1 MTDTRVFQVT
11 GEPAIG
17 CAGCERRIS
26 NALRRLPG
34 VVTVQASAQSQRV
47 VVVFDPAVV
56 HPQQIQ
62 ATLER
67 LGYTVAPGEAV
78 TNEPGAGEP
87 GLSVEPAAP
96 NTAPQIAVNANGIAR
111 LQLKVGGM
119 HCSLCVESIRR
130 AVGRLDGVHAV
141 HVSIAHE
148 EALVEYDPTG
158 VDPQAIVATLEAIG
172 YTVREPDEAAI
183 FAQEERELAMAR
195 RKAAMALALLGA
207 ASALMLASAW
217 FGPSLARTLVMA
229 GLALFAALGP
239 ARFILVRNGWQS
251 IRRGILNQDVL
262 VSASALAGLAGG
274 SVGLFVPAFPAGGF
288 FGATVFVLAFH
299 LIGGYFSVLVHVRAS
314 QSVRRLLALAPP
326 VARRLAPDGHEEEVP
341 LEQIAVGDLVRV
353 RPGER
358 IPVDGVVVEGA
369 SAVDESL
376 VTGESLPVD
385 KWPGSE
391 VIGGS
396 LNQAGS
402 LVIRVSRV
410 GPDSFLRTVARYVAE
425 ARALKPGIL
434 RLVDQV
440 LLVYVPAVFAASA
453 AGFAIWTAGAWLLT
467 GQPDLLRAGF
477 AALSALIMGYPCALG
492 MATPLAIIR
501 ASGEAAARGILMRS
515 GEAFHLLRSVRTI
528 VFDKT
533 GTLTEGKPHLVSC
546 LSPSGDCTEILR
558 LAASA
563 EMLSEHPLAQA
574 IVAAARAQEL
584 ALETPSSFEA
594 RPGRGVIAVVAG
606 HHLLAGTPRFL
617 EEESVDPAP
626 LLPLVTQVQA
636 QGQTAVLVAI
646 DDRAAGVLALADRL
660 KPDARATVEQLRQ
673 MGMQLVLLTGDHE
686 RTARAVAAA
695 AGIDEV
701 LSGVLPGEKA
711 QVIRRLQAQGRRVA
725 MVGDGINDAPAL
737 MQADVGIAIGAGSDI
752 TIEAAD
758 VVLVGERLE
767 AVVEAIELARRSYRL
782 TVTYVVLALSFNGIG
797 VLAAMTGRV
806 APVWAMLAMAVS
818 VSVVLS
824 NSFAGRLLPGRLH
837 RGEDG

>member
-1 MTDTRVFQVT
+1 MEATMTDTRVFQR
-11 GEPAIG
+11 AI
-17 CAGCERRIS
+17 
-26 NALRRLPG
+26 
-34 VVTVQASAQSQRV
+34 
-47 VVVFDPAVV
+47 
-56 HPQQIQ
+56 HP
-62 ATLER
+62 
-67 LGYTVAPGEAV
+67 
-78 TNEPGAGEP
+78 
-87 GLSVEPAAP
+87 
-96 NTAPQIAVNANGIAR
+96 NGTAR

-130 AVGRLDGVHAV
+130 AVGRIDGVHRV

-148 EALVEYDPTG
+148 EALIEYDPARVTPETIIG
-158 VDPQAIVATLEAIG
+158 TLEEIG
-172 YTVREPDEAAI
+172 FAVREPDEATI
-183 FAQEERELAMAR
+183 FVQEEQELAVAR
-195 RKAAMALALLGA
+195 RKAVVALGLLGA
-207 ASALMLASAW
+207 ASAVMLMSAW
-217 FGPSLARTLVMA
+217 RGPSPERTLAMA
-229 GLALFAALGP
+229 GLALFTVLGP

-262 VSASALAGLAGG
+262 VTASALAGLAGG
-274 SVGLFVPAFPAGGF
+274 ATGLAVPTFPAGGF

-314 QSVRRLLALAPP
+314 QSVRRLLALAPQT
-326 VARRLAPDGHEEEVP
+326 ARRLTPDGREEEVP

-353 RPGER
+353 RPGEC

-369 SAVDESL
+369 SAVDERL
-376 VTGESLPVD
+376 VTGESFPVD

-396 LNQAGS
+396 LNQTGS
-402 LVIRVSRV
+402 LVVQVSRV
-410 GPDSFLRTVARYVAE
+410 GPDSFLRTVARCVAE

-453 AGFAIWTAGAWLLT
+453 AGFTIWTVGAWLLT
-467 GQPDLLRAGF
+467 GAPDLLRAGF

-501 ASGEAAARGILMRS
+501 ASSEAAARGILMRS
-515 GEAFHLLRSVRTI
+515 GEAFHGLRSVHTI

-546 LSPSGDCTEILR
+546 LSPSGDCTEVLR

-563 EMLSEHPLAQA
+563 ETFSEHPLAQA
-574 IVAAARAQEL
+574 VVVAARAQGL
-584 ALETPSSFEA
+584 TLEMPSNFEA
-594 RPGRGVIAVVAG
+594 RPGRGVAAVVAG
-606 HHLLAGTPRFL
+606 RRLLVGTSGFL
-617 EEESVDPAP
+617 TEEGVDPAP
-626 LLPLVTQVQA
+626 LLPLVEQIQA

-646 DDRAAGVLALADRL
+646 DGSAAGVLALADRL
-660 KPDARATVEQLRQ
+660 KPDARATVEQLKR
-673 MGMQLVLLTGDHE
+673 MGVQLVLLTGDHE

-695 AGIDEV
+695 IGIDEV
-701 LSGVLPGEKA
+701 LAGVLPGEKVE
-711 QVIRRLQAQGRRVA
+711 VIRRMQAQGWRVA

-752 TIEAAD
+752 AIEAAD

-767 AVVEAIELARRSYRL
+767 AVVEAVDLARRSYRL
-782 TVTYVVLALSFNGIG
+782 TVTNVVLALSFNGIG
-797 VLAAMTGRV
+797 VLAALTGLV

-818 VSVVLS
+818 VSVVLG
-824 NSFAGRLLPGRLH
+824 NSFAGRLLPEGRPA
-837 RGEDG
+837 RDGQLGAKN

>member
-1 MTDTRVFQVT
+1 MTD
-11 GEPAIG
+11 P
-17 CAGCERRIS
+17 
-26 NALRRLPG
+26 
-34 VVTVQASAQSQRV
+34 RV
-47 VVVFDPAVV
+47 VQPAV
-56 HPQQIQ
+56 
-62 ATLER
+62 R
-67 LGYTVAPGEAV
+67 M
-78 TNEPGAGEP
+78 
-87 GLSVEPAAP
+87 
-96 NTAPQIAVNANGIAR
+96 NGIAR

-148 EALVEYDPTG
+148 EALVEYDSTR
-158 VDPQAIVATLEAIG
+158 VSPQAIVAALEAIG
-172 YTVREPDEAAI
+172 YTVGEPDEAAL
-183 FAQEERELAMAR
+183 FVQEERELAIAR

-207 ASALMLASAW
+207 AVVLMAAAW
-217 FGPSLARTLVMA
+217 FGASLARTLAMA
-229 GLALFAALGP
+229 GLALFAVLGP
-239 ARFILVRNGWQS
+239 ARFIVRNGWQS

-262 VSASALAGLAGG
+262 VTASALAGLAGG
-274 SVGLFVPAFPAGGF
+274 SAGLFAPAFPAGGF
-288 FGATVFVLAFH
+288 FGATIFVLAFH

-326 VARRLAPDGHEEEVP
+326 VARRLTLDGREEEVP

-396 LNQAGS
+396 LNQTGS
-402 LVIRVSRV
+402 LVVRVSRV
-410 GPDSFLRTVARYVAE
+410 GPDSFLYSVARYVAE

-453 AGFAIWTAGAWLLT
+453 AGFTIWTAGAWLLT
-467 GQPDLLRAGF
+467 GQLDLLRAGF

-515 GEAFHLLRSVRTI
+515 GEAFHVLRNVRTI

-546 LSPSGDCTEILR
+546 LSHFGDCTEILR

-574 IVAAARAQEL
+574 IVAAARAQGL
-584 ALETPSSFEA
+584 TLEAPSSFEA
-594 RPGRGVIAVVAG
+594 RPGRGVAALVAG
-606 HHLLAGTPRFL
+606 HHLLSGTPRFL
-617 EEESVDPAP
+617 EEEGVDPAP

-646 DDRAAGVLALADRL
+646 DGRAAGVLALADRL
-660 KPDARATVEQLRQ
+660 KPAARATVERLRQ
-673 MGMQLVLLTGDHE
+673 MGVQLVLLTGDNE

-695 AGIDEV
+695 IGIDEV
-701 LSGVLPGEKA
+701 LAGVLPEEKA
-711 QVIRRLQAQGRRVA
+711 HVIRQMQAQGQRVA

-752 TIEAAD
+752 AIEAAD
-758 VVLVGERLE
+758 VVLVGGRLE

-782 TVTYVVLALSFNGIG
+782 TVTNVVLALSFNGIG

-818 VSVVLS
+818 VSVVLG
-824 NSFAGRLLPGRLH
+824 NSFAGRLLPGGPTART
-837 RGEDG
+837 RVAGRED